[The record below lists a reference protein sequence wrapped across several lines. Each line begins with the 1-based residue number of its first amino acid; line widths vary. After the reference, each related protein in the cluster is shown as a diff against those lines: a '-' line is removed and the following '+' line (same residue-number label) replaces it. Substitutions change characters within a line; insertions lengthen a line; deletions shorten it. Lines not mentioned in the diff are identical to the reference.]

1 MSTVTL
7 WLLCT
12 YSLTYIFYAASGGEY
27 NPKRDSI
34 GNHLQ
39 GNISKLITPA
49 SKHLEV
55 CHAGPGYPLAG
66 RGIPSFQRIAAFAG
80 MTEI

>member
-34 GNHLQ
+34 TGKIDGLIEEAY
-39 GNISKLITPA
+39 NI
-49 SKHLEV
+49 
-55 CHAGPGYPLAG
+55 
-66 RGIPSFQRIAAFAG
+66 FAG
-80 MTEI
+80 EK